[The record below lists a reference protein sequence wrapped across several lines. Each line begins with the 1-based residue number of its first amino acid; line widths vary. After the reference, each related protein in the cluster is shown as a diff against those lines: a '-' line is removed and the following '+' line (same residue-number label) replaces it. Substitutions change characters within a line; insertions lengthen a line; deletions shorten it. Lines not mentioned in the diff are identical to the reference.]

1 MNKKLFVSLSALV
14 LASCADTVQEDLSN
28 VQTEPLAESTTDC
41 HHVSYSDIV
50 ALTKAQN
57 SGTRAY
63 ADQEPKIECITD
75 KHDTLLYIHQKPG
88 GGWTIYSSDTRVPA
102 IIADSEEGTTEDLLE
117 CEAIKEWL
125 EWTKEDMATISK
137 LPDNKLKFTKQ
148 EMDENRA
155 FWRSISSP
163 DEYVR
168 ENLEL
173 TRGHGHVL
181 DSTLLNPD
189 PTIEKGYIGHWV
201 FRFSDTYTEDY
212 DVIPRLTTTNWHQDS
227 PYNRWCPFKYN
238 YEQNIPMADRAPAG
252 CVPVAVAQ
260 MLYFLHNKLGVP
272 QTAPS
277 EASVSGN
284 VEDGWQSNQTNYA
297 PEVWGEMDASPW
309 KEAMLMAN
317 IAKRLDGEYTNG
329 YCRCNAADLVTKV
342 FNPYGLLCTFTAYST
357 SLLKSNLL
365 NGYPVIIG
373 AKDATGESCH
383 CFIVDRY
390 KRTRT
395 VRVNHYDW
403 VFDEW
408 PAFKPM
414 PAVEE
419 RVEYSYSSPV
429 ISMISMNWGWKLA
442 PNTGWYTLT
451 GDWIDTY
458 PGQGGQ
464 SNWNTDR
471 RMWCNFQVL
480 NNN

>member
-14 LASCADTVQEDLSN
+14 LASCADTVQEDLSDTM
-28 VQTEPLAESTTDC
+28 TEPLTESTTNG

-63 ADQEPKIECITD
+63 SDQAPKIECITD
-75 KHDTLLYIHQKPG
+75 KNDTLLYIHQKPG

-102 IIADSEEGTTEDLLE
+102 IVAECEEGTVEDLMK
-117 CEAIKEWL
+117 CEAVQAWL
-125 EWTKEDMATISK
+125 QGTKDDMATISK

-212 DVIPRLTTTNWHQDS
+212 DVIPRLTTTNWHQGS
-227 PYNRWCPFKYN
+227 PYNAFCPLFEGYS
-238 YEQNIPMADRAPAG
+238 YMSGDIRTPAG
-252 CVPVAVAQ
+252 CIAVAGAQ

-272 QTAPS
+272 ETAPS
-277 EASVSGN
+277 EADPEIN
-284 VEDGWQSNQTNYA
+284 MSNYKEKMKQWNPTS
-297 PEVWGEMDASPW
+297 EVWGEMNISPYT
-309 KEAMLMAN
+309 KAAVLIAN
-317 IAKRLDGEYTNG
+317 IGTLIGMEYGELSGAHG
-329 YCRCNAADLVTKV
+329 YDMPEKV
-342 FNPYGLLCTFTAYST
+342 FKPYGISCTYTDYNTTLLKN
-357 SLLKSNLL
+357 SLLNKM
-365 NGYPVIIG
+365 PVILG
-373 AKDATGESCH
+373 AYDKAGGSGH
-383 CFIVDRY
+383 AFIADRY
-390 KRTRT
+390 KRIRT
-395 VRVNHYDW
+395 VTVNHYDW

-408 PAFKPM
+408 PAFKPV
-414 PAVEE
+414 PAVKE

-429 ISMISMNWGWKLA
+429 ISMIAMNWGFK
-442 PNTGWYTLT
+442 NTSNDAWYTLT
-451 GDWIDTY
+451 GDWIDPRQESERKNYTKGRTMIY
-458 PGQGGQ
+458 
-464 SNWNTDR
+464 
-471 RMWCNFQVL
+471 NFQVA
-480 NNN
+480 NN